1 MTKLFLGLIAL
12 SVLVMAVIQVAAIVF
27 ALSAAR
33 RIGAAADRIERDL
46 RPVVQNLEAITADAA
61 KATSLTVAQME
72 RADRLVG
79 DVTRRLDHLLAFLP
93 GVLGPAGKGVAF
105 IGGLKAVLAAIRE
118 IRRAAR
124 SRKRPTRADD
134 KDAFFTG

>member
-1 MTKLFLGLIAL
+1 VTNLFLGVIAL

-46 RPVVQNLEAITADAA
+46 RPVVQNLQAITADAA

-79 DVTRRLDHLLAFLP
+79 DVTRRLDHLLSFLP

-105 IGGLKAVLAAIRE
+105 LGGLKAVLAAIRE

-124 SRKRPTRADD
+124 SRKRPTRAAD